1 MKIDPFILEAIKGMD
16 LPSLLRSYNI
26 EMKPTGKNAYQIHCP
41 FHEDKTPSL
50 SVGYRNNKWVWN
62 CFGCRAHGN
71 TLDFRIAYEK
81 ISFSD
86 AYQKGA
92 EELRLVS
99 TGTNGDGAAARPL
112 PPTASVNNHS
122 VAVPAKPAHRPT
134 PTTINRSE
142 LLTRAVQ
149 IYHEALLEDRRGINY
164 LAGRGIKDGE
174 FLKRFKI
181 GYVNGRLR
189 RILPEDPD
197 HEFVRGLKE
206 VGILNEKGREHFHG
220 CVVFPIFDDNGAV
233 VGMYGRRVSALAFG
247 PDHLYLPGPRQGV
260 WNGAAVKA
268 YKEIILAES
277 IIDAA
282 SFHAL
287 GFPNAVALYGVNGL
301 TETHLAL
308 FREHRTR
315 RVVLCLDND
324 KAGDEARG
332 RVKEKITPLGVT
344 VVDLVL
350 PRQYKDANVALKY
363 GLTGEELQRYLPS
376 TKQDDGPAPVS
387 AGQTPGPQSAAAEA
401 LPASAPPAV
410 VVEDPIV
417 PKPPDFHPAPLVDN
431 PEDPDMVVVETV
443 VPVTEKQRERV
454 MEKGADRPP
463 EGHPENKRGEGKGVE
478 RSIEER
484 EDGLYMSFGRRTYRV
499 RGLSGRIQD
508 NLRVNIKVDSAGVG
522 HLDSLDLYSSKS
534 RATFVSC
541 CRKIFEA
548 GEGELH
554 SELNRLIE
562 ELEKIQALRG
572 APEEKSGEGQ
582 PKTMTQEDE
591 AEALAA
597 LRSPTLWR
605 DILRDINLTGHVGE
619 EANKGLVYLVGTSRL
634 LEDPLS
640 CSIISQ
646 SAAGKSVLAEAVE
659 RLMPPEEVRLY
670 SRITQNG
677 LFYIEG
683 NGLVH
688 KLMIIEERAGAES
701 ADYSIRALQ
710 SKKKLIQA
718 VPVKNPE
725 TGKITTQTMIVLGP
739 IAYIETT
746 TRPRLHEENA
756 TRCFEIYLDQTKE
769 QTKLIHERQKQ
780 ARTLEGLKKRDI
792 VDKTIV
798 RHHNMQRLLKSI
810 RVVIPFVH
818 AVNFPADWL
827 RTRRDHQRFLN
838 LIEAVTFLHQHQ
850 RVVKKTEEGM
860 EYIEATIA
868 DYTIAFGLAQAV
880 MGESL
885 TEMKPPQREVLEACR
900 RLQEERGD
908 YTRRDVREAT
918 GLPHRR
924 CWELLEDLV
933 DLEFMVKPEGK
944 QGQTCRY
951 RLADNAMAAL
961 KPLDGLTTPAQL
973 MQALAEGRT
982 TAGPAAHVDMDEEN
996 GPTRQAAC
1004 G

>member
-1 MKIDPFILEAIKGMD
+1 MKIDPFVLDAIKAMD
-16 LPSLLRSYNI
+16 LPTLMRGYGI
-26 EMKPTGKNAYQIHCP
+26 ELKPTGKNAFQTHCP

-50 SVGYRNNKWVWN
+50 SVGFRNNKWMWN

-86 AYQKGA
+86 AYQKSA
-92 EELRLVS
+92 EELRLGSV
-99 TGTNGDGAAARPL
+99 GPNGNGSL
-112 PPTASVNNHS
+112 PPTASVGARAPS
-122 VAVPAKPAHRPT
+122 VASPT
-134 PTTINRSE
+134 PQPTINRSD
-142 LLTRAVQ
+142 LLTRVVQ
-149 IYHEALLEDRRGINY
+149 IYHETLQEDRKALDY
-164 LAGRGIKDGE
+164 LIGRGLNDGE
-174 FLKRFKI
+174 FLKRFKV
-181 GYVNGRLR
+181 GSVNGRLR
-189 RILPEDPD
+189 EILPKDPD
-197 HEFVRGLKE
+197 HEFIRGLKE
-206 VGILNEKGREHFHG
+206 VGILNEKGREHFQG
-220 CVVFPIFDDNGAV
+220 CVVFPIFDGNGAV
-233 VGMYGRRVSALAFG
+233 VGIYGRRMSALAFG
-247 PDHLYLPGPRQGV
+247 PEHLYLPGPRQGV
-260 WNGAAVKA
+260 WNGSVVKA
-268 YKEIILAES
+268 YSEIILAES

-287 GFPNAVALYGVNGL
+287 GFHNAMALYGVNGL
-301 TETHLAL
+301 TEGHLAL
-308 FREHRTR
+308 FREHRTK

-332 RVKEKITPLGVT
+332 RIKEKITPLGVE
-344 VVDLVL
+344 VVDIYL
-350 PRQYKDANVALKY
+350 PRQYKDANVALKQ
-363 GLTGEELQRYLPS
+363 GLTTESLRALFPSVKEESRAEI
-376 TKQDDGPAPVS
+376 PAQADPPPPPPVTVVTEPV
-387 AGQTPGPQSAAAEA
+387 ANPGPKQSDVR
-401 LPASAPPAV
+401 L
-410 VVEDPIV
+410 
-417 PKPPDFHPAPLVDN
+417 
-431 PEDPDMVVVETV
+431 
-443 VPVTEKQRERV
+443 
-454 MEKGADRPP
+454 
-463 EGHPENKRGEGKGVE
+463 
-478 RSIEER
+478 EER
-484 EDGLYMSFGRRTYRV
+484 EDGIYMFFTRRTYRV
-499 RGLSGRIQD
+499 RGLSGRAQD
-508 NLRVNIKVDSAGVG
+508 HLRVNIKVDSSGVC
-522 HLDSLDLYSSKS
+522 HLDSLDLYSAKS
-534 RATFVSC
+534 RATFVGC
-541 CRKIFEA
+541 CRKVFEA

-554 SELNRLIE
+554 SEVNQLIE
-562 ELEKIQALRG
+562 ELEKIQALGGDDKKAEEPR
-572 APEEKSGEGQ
+572 AMVPEE
-582 PKTMTQEDE
+582 E

-634 LEDPLS
+634 LDDPLS

-646 SAAGKSVLAEAVE
+646 SAAGKSVLAEAIE
-659 RLMPPEEVRLY
+659 RMMPPEEVRLY

-683 NGLVH
+683 DGLVH
-688 KLMIIEERAGAES
+688 KLMIIEERAGAEG

-725 TGKITTQTMIVLGP
+725 TGKIVTQTMTVLGP

-746 TRPRLHEENA
+746 TSPRLHEENA

-780 ARTLEGLKKRDI
+780 ARTLEGLKRRDT
-792 VDKTIV
+792 VDKAIL
-798 RHHNMQRLLKSI
+798 RHHNMQRLLRPM

-818 AVNFPADWL
+818 AVEFPADWL

-850 RVVKKTEEGM
+850 REVKRTEEDL
-860 EYIEATIA
+860 EYIEATVS
-868 DYTIAFGLAQAV
+868 DYRIAFELAQAV

-908 YTRRDVREAT
+908 YTRRDVREST

-933 DLEFMVKPEGK
+933 DLEYMVKPEGK

-951 RLADNAMAAL
+951 RLAENALAAL

-973 MQALAEGRT
+973 ERTLANGEI
-982 TAGPAAHVDMDEEN
+982 EEKEEI
-996 GPTRQAAC
+996 RQGTLAIC

>member
-1 MKIDPFILEAIKGMD
+1 LEEPAPASNNDTREEIEMKIDPAVLEAIKNMD
-16 LPSLLRSYNI
+16 LPSLIRGYGI
-26 EMKPTGKNAYQIHCP
+26 ELKPTGKNAYQIRCP
-41 FHEDKTPSL
+41 FHEDKNPSL
-50 SVGYRNNKWVWN
+50 SVGYRNSKWMWN

-81 ISFSD
+81 ISFSE
-86 AYQKGA
+86 AYQKGEA
-92 EELRLVS
+92 DLHLVS
-99 TGTNGDGAAARPL
+99 AGSNGDGSAARPL
-112 PPTASVNNHS
+112 RSATSIGAKTTAPS
-122 VAVPAKPAHRPT
+122 VAAAILSR

-149 IYHEALLEDRRGINY
+149 IYHEALLEDRKGTDY
-164 LAGRGIKDGE
+164 LAGRGIKDGD

-197 HEFVRGLKE
+197 HEFVRGLIE
-206 VGILNEKGREHFHG
+206 VGILNDKGREHFHG

-233 VGMYGRRVSALAFG
+233 VGMYGRGTSSLPFR
-247 PDHLYLPGPRQGV
+247 PEHLYLPGPRQGV
-260 WNGAAVKA
+260 WNGGAVKA

-287 GFPNAVALYGVNGL
+287 GRPNAVALYGVNGL

-308 FREHRTR
+308 FREHRTT
-315 RVVLCLDND
+315 RVILCLDND
-324 KAGDEARG
+324 KAGAEG
-332 RVKEKITPLGVT
+332 RTRIKEKITPLGVA

-363 GLTGEELQRYLPS
+363 GMTGEELQRYLPS
-376 TKQDDGPAPVS
+376 TKEDDGPAPVS
-387 AGQTPGPQSAAAEA
+387 AGQTPGPQ
-401 LPASAPPAV
+401 PAV
-410 VVEDPIV
+410 AGMP
-417 PKPPDFHPAPLVDN
+417 PAPLVDN

-454 MEKGADRPP
+454 MEKGTERPH
-463 EGHPENKRGEGKGVE
+463 EGPPRVDGKVVE

-484 EDGLYMSFGRRTYRV
+484 EDGIYMSFGRRTYRV

-508 NLRVNIKVDSAGVG
+508 NLRVNIKVDCSGVG

-572 APEEKSGEGQ
+572 EEKKPDE
-582 PKTMTQEDE
+582 PKVMTPEDE
-591 AEALAA
+591 AEAMAA

-605 DILRDINLTGHVGE
+605 DILRDINITGHVGE

-646 SAAGKSVLAEAVE
+646 SAAGKSVLAEAIE

-683 NGLVH
+683 DGLVH
-688 KLMIIEERAGAES
+688 KLMIIEERAGAEG

-725 TGKITTQTMIVLGP
+725 TGKITTQTMVVLGP

-746 TRPRLHEENA
+746 TSPRLHEENA

-792 VDKTIV
+792 VDKTIL

-838 LIEAVTFLHQHQ
+838 LIEAVAFLHQHQ
-850 RVVKKTEEGM
+850 REVKHTEEGM
-860 EYIEATIA
+860 NYIEATIA
-868 DYTIAFGLAQAV
+868 DYTIAFELAQAV

-933 DLEFMVKPEGK
+933 DLEYMVKPEGK

-961 KPLDGLTTPAQL
+961 KPLEGLTTPARLEQV
-973 MQALAEGRT
+973 LAQGHT
-982 TAGPAAHVDMDEEN
+982 GPGAYAITDEES
-996 GPTRQAAC
+996 GPTRRAAC

>member
-1 MKIDPFILEAIKGMD
+1 MKIDPVVLDAIKAMD
-16 LPSLLRSYNI
+16 LPTLMRGYGI
-26 EMKPTGKNAYQIHCP
+26 ELKPTGKNAFQTHCP

-50 SVGYRNNKWVWN
+50 SVGYRNNKWMWN

-86 AYQKGA
+86 AYQKG
-92 EELRLVS
+92 EQELRLGS
-99 TGTNGDGAAARPL
+99 
-112 PPTASVNNHS
+112 TASVGVKHPAPS
-122 VAVPAKPAHRPT
+122 VAVPPPQ
-134 PTTINRSE
+134 PTINRSE
-142 LLTRAVQ
+142 LLTRVVQ
-149 IYHEALLEDRRGINY
+149 IYHETLQEDRKALDY
-164 LAGRGIKDGE
+164 LVGRGLNDGD
-174 FLKRFKI
+174 FLKRFKV
-181 GYVNGRLR
+181 GSVNGRLR
-189 RILPEDPD
+189 QILPKDPD
-197 HEFVRGLKE
+197 HEFIRGLKE
-206 VGILNEKGREHFHG
+206 VGILNEKGREHFQG
-220 CVVFPIFDDNGAV
+220 CVVFPIFNDNGAV

-247 PDHLYLPGPRQGV
+247 PEHLYLPGHRQGV
-260 WNGAAVKA
+260 WNATVAKTH
-268 YKEIILAES
+268 KEIILAES

-287 GFPNAVALYGVNGL
+287 GFPNAMALYGVNGL

-324 KAGDEARG
+324 KAGDEARV
-332 RVKEKITPLGVT
+332 RIKEKITPLGVE
-344 VVDLVL
+344 VVDLFL
-350 PRQYKDANVALKY
+350 PRQYKDANVALKQ
-363 GLTGEELQRYLPS
+363 GLTTESLRVLFPSVKEESRAEM
-376 TKQDDGPAPVS
+376 PAQADPPP
-387 AGQTPGPQSAAAEA
+387 TP
-401 LPASAPPAV
+401 
-410 VVEDPIV
+410 
-417 PKPPDFHPAPLVDN
+417 
-431 PEDPDMVVVETV
+431 
-443 VPVTEKQRERV
+443 PVTIVTEPVENPSPKQNDVRL
-454 MEKGADRPP
+454 
-463 EGHPENKRGEGKGVE
+463 
-478 RSIEER
+478 EER
-484 EDGLYMSFGRRTYRV
+484 EDGIYMFFTRRTYRV

-508 NLRVNIKVDSAGVG
+508 HLRVNIKVDSSGIS
-522 HLDSLDLYSSKS
+522 HLDSLDLYSAKS
-534 RATFVSC
+534 RATFVGC
-541 CRKIFEA
+541 CRKVFEA

-554 SELNRLIE
+554 SEINRLIE

-572 APEEKSGEGQ
+572 DDKKAEE
-582 PKTMTQEDE
+582 PRAMVPEDE

-634 LEDPLS
+634 LDDPLS

-646 SAAGKSVLAEAVE
+646 SAAGKSVLAEAIE
-659 RLMPPEEVRLY
+659 RMMPPEEVRLY

-683 NGLVH
+683 DGLVH
-688 KLMIIEERAGAES
+688 KLMIIEERAGAEG

-725 TGKITTQTMIVLGP
+725 TGKIVTQTMTVLGP

-746 TRPRLHEENA
+746 TSPRLHEENA

-780 ARTLEGLKKRDI
+780 ARTLEGLKKRDT
-792 VDKTIV
+792 VDKTIL
-798 RHHNMQRLLKSI
+798 RHHNMQRLLKTM

-818 AVNFPADWL
+818 AVDFPADWL

-850 RVVKKTEEGM
+850 REVKRTEEDM
-860 EYIEATIA
+860 EYIEATVS
-868 DYTIAFGLAQAV
+868 DYRIAFELAQAV

-933 DLEFMVKPEGK
+933 DLEYMVKPEGK

-951 RLADNAMAAL
+951 RLAENAMAAL

-973 MQALAEGRT
+973 IQALAEGHAVT
-982 TAGPAAHVDMDEEN
+982 DEET
-996 GPTRQAAC
+996 GPTWQAAC

>member
-1 MKIDPFILEAIKGMD
+1 MKIDPAVLDAIKNMD
-16 LPSLLRSYNI
+16 LPKLIRGYGI
-26 EMKPTGKNAYQIHCP
+26 ELKPTGKNAYQTRCP
-41 FHEDKTPSL
+41 FHEDKNPSL
-50 SVGYRNNKWVWN
+50 SVGYRNNKWMWN

-71 TLDFRIAYEK
+71 SLDFRIAYEK

-92 EELRLVS
+92 EELRLGS
-99 TGTNGDGAAARPL
+99 AGKNGDGATLWTLTPKAFANHPSLVVAPTTPAR
-112 PPTASVNNHS
+112 
-122 VAVPAKPAHRPT
+122 

-142 LLTRAVQ
+142 LLTRVVQ
-149 IYHEALLEDRRGINY
+149 IYHEALLENQTGRDY
-164 LAGRGIKDGE
+164 LASRGIKDGDY
-174 FLKRFKI
+174 LKRFKI
-181 GYVNGRLR
+181 GHANGRLR
-189 RILPEDPD
+189 EILPRDPD
-197 HEFVRGLKE
+197 HEFIRGLKE
-206 VGILNEKGREHFHG
+206 VGILNAKGKEHFNG

-287 GFPNAVALYGVNGL
+287 GYPNAVALYGVNGL

-308 FREHRTR
+308 FREHRTQ
-315 RVVLCLDND
+315 RVILCLDND
-324 KAGDEARG
+324 KAGDEARA
-332 RVKEKITPLGVT
+332 RVKEKITPLGVN

-350 PRQYKDANVALKY
+350 PRQYKDANVALKN
-363 GLTGEELQRYLPS
+363 GMTRDELEGYLPS
-376 TKQDDGPAPVS
+376 DKKDDGPAPVS
-387 AGQTPGPQSAAAEA
+387 AGQTPGPQPAAAEDPPISVPPVVIVEA
-401 LPASAPPAV
+401 PLLRKKPEVEKEPPPVPFVGNPEHPASRVPM
-410 VVEDPIV
+410 EIV
-417 PKPPDFHPAPLVDN
+417 P
-431 PEDPDMVVVETV
+431 
-443 VPVTEKQRERV
+443 PVTEQQGV
-454 MEKGADRPP
+454 VD
-463 EGHPENKRGEGKGVE
+463 KGVE
-478 RSIEER
+478 KPLRVVEER
-484 EDGLYMSFGRRTYRV
+484 EDGLYMCFGRRTYRV

-572 APEEKSGEGQ
+572 EEKKPDE
-582 PKTMTQEDE
+582 PKAMSPEDE
-591 AEALAA
+591 VEALAA

-670 SRITQNG
+670 SRVTQNG

-688 KLMIIEERAGAES
+688 KLMIIEERAGVEG
-701 ADYSIRALQ
+701 ADYSIRTLQ

-780 ARTLEGLKKRDI
+780 ARTLEGLKKKDI
-792 VDKTIV
+792 VDKTIL

-850 RVVKKTEEGM
+850 REVKHTEDGM
-860 EYIEATIA
+860 DYIEATIA
-868 DYTIAFGLAQAV
+868 DYKIAFELAQAV

-933 DLEFMVKPEGK
+933 DLEYMIKPEGK

-961 KPLDGLTTPAQL
+961 KPLEGLTTPTQL
-973 MQALAEGRT
+973 VEALAQGHAVE
-982 TAGPAAHVDMDEEN
+982 DEET
-996 GPTRQAAC
+996 GPDRQAAC